1 MNALQPNHYPSPK
14 PPRKPR
20 VRRRQVSQQQSHQ
33 RQSPHRATAI
43 EAATKLGINFLFAA
57 AALSALIKL
66 IPSNLEQQEDLQRL
80 QVEVNEAS
88 SQVANL
94 QADFDRH
101 FDPQQALNVM
111 QEQNIRFNPR
121 QRQVVWLNPDL
132 EQDAATDKE
141 ETEQVDQASVG
152 QTLD

>member
-1 MNALQPNHYPSPK
+1 MNALQPHHYPAPK

-20 VRRRQVSQQQSHQ
+20 VRTQSRQRP
-33 RQSPHRATAI
+33 RQSPHRAIAI
-43 EAATKLGINFLFAA
+43 EAAMKLGINLLFAA
-57 AALSALIKL
+57 AAVSALVKL

-80 QVEVNEAS
+80 QVEVDEAS
-88 SQVANL
+88 SKVAGL

-132 EQDAATDKE
+132 EADAD
-141 ETEQVDQASVG
+141 ASEK
-152 QTLD
+152 QPEPAE

>member
-1 MNALQPNHYPSPK
+1 MNALQPHHYPSPK

-20 VRRRQVSQQQSHQ
+20 VRSQSRQSRP

-43 EAATKLGINFLFAA
+43 EVATKLGINLLFAV
-57 AALSALIKL
+57 AALSALAKL
-66 IPSNLEQQEDLQRL
+66 IPANLEQQNDLQRL
-80 QVEVNEAS
+80 QVEVDEAS
-88 SQVANL
+88 SKVASL

-101 FDPQQALNVM
+101 FDPQQAMNVM

-132 EQDAATDKE
+132 QEDAAKAD
-141 ETEQVDQASVG
+141 EQAEPSE
-152 QTLD
+152 